1 MMITENS
8 KIFCQELYVAQGGGS
23 DDYLCYDVFHV
34 IDPLFSINI
43 YHGGGCRVLPILNLG
58 EAKYYIE
65 QIFEWQRRTQQD
77 DDDQI
82 IKLNLLKRQV
92 LTKPN
97 ACCQRKYQLSNSW
110 KSVRKADRRKYI
122 NVTQSFFRIKMLSQ
136 FQQPAFFIS
145 IQAHIMLCRQYLHIL
160 QYIYTYVGI
169 YI

>member
-1 MMITENS
+1 MVVVVEYQYYT
-8 KIFCQELYVAQGGGS
+8 VT
-23 DDYLCYDVFHV
+23 
-34 IDPLFSINI
+34 
-43 YHGGGCRVLPILNLG
+43 LPILNLG

-145 IQAHIMLCRQYLHIL
+145 IQAHIMCSIVLKCSTFDSSVQVYFLVHTYTHIL
-160 QYIYTYVGI
+160 YVYHYTKARHWKTSI
-169 YI
+169 IRRL